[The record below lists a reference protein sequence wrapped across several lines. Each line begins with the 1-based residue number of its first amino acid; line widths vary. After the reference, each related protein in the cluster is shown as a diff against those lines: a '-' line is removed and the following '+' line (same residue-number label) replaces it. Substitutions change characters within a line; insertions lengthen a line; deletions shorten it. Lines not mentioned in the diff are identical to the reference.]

1 MPDRISFTR
10 PAVERIANVVRA
22 VEGARPGGAALRSR
36 AVVAATKPKPFRVC
50 TFTGAW
56 AINTAKTVT
65 FRNVTTT
72 PNTVSA
78 MNLVCGLSPTAMCEV
93 SVAKDG
99 TAWYLVQ
106 PNLTQQPGYTGS
118 STQLLTIVNGNL
130 TWIGT
135 TTVDTVINATLGTA
149 GLEFTRARIQVV
161 STASASQISI
171 GTTACT

>member
-1 MPDRISFTR
+1 MADRISFTR
-10 PAVERIANVVRA
+10 PAVERIARVVRA
-22 VEGARPGGAALRSR
+22 VENARPAGAGLRSR
-36 AVVAATKPKPFRVC
+36 AVASETKPKPFRVC

-56 AINTAKTVT
+56 AINTSKVVT

-106 PNLTQQPGYTGS
+106 PNLTQQPGYSGS
-118 STQLLTIVNGNL
+118 STQLLTIVNGSL
-130 TWIGT
+130 AWIGT
-135 TTVDTVINATLGTA
+135 TTVDTVISAALGTA
-149 GLEFTRARIQVV
+149 GLVFTRARIQVV
-161 STASASQISI
+161 STATASQISI